1 MPSRM
6 QPASSYGILPIAM
19 QHDQTE
25 MNDGPRGAAAP
36 AAGKKGGKPAGKS
49 SDRVQFAWLNGF
61 RRERRPMEVFLVN
74 GHRIAGR
81 IRSFDQRAILLEGPG
96 GDDILLLHHVISTIQ
111 PARGRGGGGGGR
123 GGGGRPPRGDSDS
136 RPPRS
141 SFSRQPHGGEADD
154 EPIERAPAPAKKPT
168 VTIVRKHRRIVR
180 DD

>member
-1 MPSRM
+1 M
-6 QPASSYGILPIAM
+6 Q
-19 QHDQTE
+19 QDETE
-25 MNDGPRGAAAP
+25 NKADAAA
-36 AAGKKGGKPAGKS
+36 ASGQRGGKSGSKS

-111 PARGRGGGGGGR
+111 PARGRGGRPGGGG
-123 GGGGRPPRGDSDS
+123 GGGKPRGDG
-136 RPPRS
+136 PPRARPAP
-141 SFSRQPHGGEADD
+141 RQPHGGEAEPDD
-154 EPIERAPAPAKKPT
+154 SIDRAPEPPRKPA
-168 VTIVRKHRRIVR
+168 VTIVRRTHRRIVR

>member
-1 MPSRM
+1 
-6 QPASSYGILPIAM
+6 M
-19 QHDQTE
+19 QHDHTE
-25 MNDGPRGAAAP
+25 MSGGSPKPAAQ
-36 AAGKKGGKPAGKS
+36 AAGKTGGKGGGKSAGKS

-123 GGGGRPPRGDSDS
+123 GGPRPP
-136 RPPRS
+136 
-141 SFSRQPHGGEADD
+141 
-154 EPIERAPAPAKKPT
+154 
-168 VTIVRKHRRIVR
+168 
-180 DD
+180 

>member
-1 MPSRM
+1 
-6 QPASSYGILPIAM
+6 M
-19 QHDQTE
+19 QHDQTD
-25 MNDGPRGAAAP
+25 MSDGPAEPPTQAG
-36 AAGKKGGKPAGKS
+36 GKKAGKPAGKG

-111 PARGRGGGGGGR
+111 PARGRGGGGAGGGR
-123 GGGGRPPRGDSDS
+123 GGGRPPRGDADS
-136 RPPRS
+136 RPPRPS
-141 SFSRQPHGGEADD
+141 AARQPYGGEAED
-154 EPIERAPAPAKKPT
+154 EPLDRAPVPAKKPT
-168 VTIVRKHRRIVR
+168 VTVVRKHRRIVR

>member
-1 MPSRM
+1 
-6 QPASSYGILPIAM
+6 M

-25 MNDGPRGAAAP
+25 MSDGPVDP
-36 AAGKKGGKPAGKS
+36 AAQAAGRKGGKPVGKG

-111 PARGRGGGGGGR
+111 PARGRGGGGRSGGPR
-123 GGGGRPPRGDSDS
+123 PRGDSAP
-136 RPPRS
+136 RPARPA
-141 SFSRQPHGGEADD
+141 FSRQPHGGEADD
-154 EPIERAPAPAKKPT
+154 EPVDRTPAPSRKPT

-180 DD
+180 DE

>member
-1 MPSRM
+1 
-6 QPASSYGILPIAM
+6 M

-25 MNDGPRGAAAP
+25 MSDGPVEPTAQ
-36 AAGKKGGKPAGKS
+36 AAGKKGGKPAGKG

-123 GGGGRPPRGDSDS
+123 NGGPRSGGAGGGRPPRGDSDS
-136 RPPRS
+136 RPPRPS
-141 SFSRQPHGGEADD
+141 AARQPYGGEAED
-154 EPIERAPAPAKKPT
+154 EPVDRTPAPAKKPT

-180 DD
+180 DE

>member
-1 MPSRM
+1 MRSHM
-6 QPASSYGILPIAM
+6 QLTCSYGILPIAM
-19 QHDQTE
+19 QHDKTE
-25 MNDGPRGAAAP
+25 MSDGAAEPVAP
-36 AAGKKGGKPAGKS
+36 AAGRKGGKPAGKG

-111 PARGRGGGGGGR
+111 PARGRGGGGR
-123 GGGGRPPRGDSDS
+123 GGGGRPSRGDSDS
-136 RPPRS
+136 RPPRP

>member
-1 MPSRM
+1 
-6 QPASSYGILPIAM
+6 M

-25 MNDGPRGAAAP
+25 MSDGSARP
-36 AAGKKGGKPAGKS
+36 AAQAGKTGGKGGGKSAGKGT
-49 SDRVQFAWLNGF
+49 DRVQFAWLNGF

-111 PARGRGGGGGGR
+111 PARGRGG
-123 GGGGRPPRGDSDS
+123 RPAKRA
-136 RPPRS
+136 RPESEHRPARQP
-141 SFSRQPHGGEADD
+141 FPRQPHGGEAED
-154 EPIERAPAPAKKPT
+154 EPVDRVPPPPRKPT

-180 DD
+180 DE

>member
-1 MPSRM
+1 
-6 QPASSYGILPIAM
+6 M

-25 MNDGPRGAAAP
+25 MSDGPAEPSAQ
-36 AAGKKGGKPAGKS
+36 AAGKKAGKPPGKS

-123 GGGGRPPRGDSDS
+123 SGGARPPRGNSDS
-136 RPPRS
+136 RPARPPMA
-141 SFSRQPHGGEADD
+141 RQPYGGEAED
-154 EPIERAPAPAKKPT
+154 EPVDRIPAPAPKPT

-180 DD
+180 DE

>member
-1 MPSRM
+1 
-6 QPASSYGILPIAM
+6 M

-25 MNDGPRGAAAP
+25 MSDGSSKP
-36 AAGKKGGKPAGKS
+36 AAQATAKAGGKGGGKSAGKS
-49 SDRVQFAWLNGF
+49 TDRVQFAWLNSF

-111 PARGRGGGGGGR
+111 PARGRGGR
-123 GGGGRPPRGDSDS
+123 GSGKRARPEADQRPPRQAF
-136 RPPRS
+136 P
-141 SFSRQPHGGEADD
+141 RQPHGGEADD
-154 EPIERAPAPAKKPT
+154 EPVDRAPPPPRKPT

-180 DD
+180 DE

>member
-1 MPSRM
+1 M
-6 QPASSYGILPIAM
+6 QPASPYGILPIAM
-19 QHDQTE
+19 QQDQTD
-25 MNDGPRGAAAP
+25 MSDGPSVP
-36 AAGKKGGKPAGKS
+36 AAQGGGKGSKPAGKG

-123 GGGGRPPRGDSDS
+123 GGRPPARGDGP
-136 RPPRS
+136 RPQRQPIA
-141 SFSRQPHGGEADD
+141 RQPHGGEADD
-154 EPIERAPAPAKKPT
+154 EPVDRIPAPAPKPT

-180 DD
+180 DDD

>member
-1 MPSRM
+1 M
-6 QPASSYGILPIAM
+6 QPACSYGILPSAM

-25 MNDGPRGAAAP
+25 MSDGPAKPAAQ
-36 AAGKKGGKPAGKS
+36 AAGKTGGKGGGKPGKVT
-49 SDRVQFAWLNGF
+49 DRVQFAWLNGF

-123 GGGGRPPRGDSDS
+123 KPPRGDSDP
-136 RPPRS
+136 RPPRP

-154 EPIERAPAPAKKPT
+154 EPVERAPAPVRKPT

-180 DD
+180 DE

>member
-1 MPSRM
+1 M

-19 QHDQTE
+19 QHDQTN
-25 MNDGPRGAAAP
+25 MSDGPGDTAAP
-36 AAGKKGGKPAGKS
+36 AAGRKGGKPAGKS

-111 PARGRGGGGGGR
+111 PARGRGGGGGR
-123 GGGGRPPRGDSDS
+123 GGKPRGDS
-136 RPPRS
+136 PPRPARP
-141 SFSRQPHGGEADD
+141 SFSRQPYGGEAED
-154 EPIERAPAPAKKPT
+154 EPVERAPAPAKKPT

>member
-1 MPSRM
+1 
-6 QPASSYGILPIAM
+6 M
-19 QHDQTE
+19 QHDHTE
-25 MNDGPRGAAAP
+25 MSGGSPKPAAQ
-36 AAGKKGGKPAGKS
+36 AAGKTGGKGGGKSAGKTT
-49 SDRVQFAWLNGF
+49 DRVQFAWLNGF

-111 PARGRGGGGGGR
+111 PARGRGGR
-123 GGGGRPPRGDSDS
+123 PPAKRARPDADHRPPRQSA
-136 RPPRS
+136 P
-141 SFSRQPHGGEADD
+141 RQPHGGEAED
-154 EPIERAPAPAKKPT
+154 EPIDRVPPPPRKPT

>member
-1 MPSRM
+1 M
-6 QPASSYGILPIAM
+6 QPARSYGILPIAM

-25 MNDGPRGAAAP
+25 MSEGPVEPAAQD
-36 AAGKKGGKPAGKS
+36 AGKKAGKPAGKS

-111 PARGRGGGGGGR
+111 PARGRGGGGRGGG
-123 GGGGRPPRGDSDS
+123 GGGGRPRGDSDPRPA
-136 RPPRS
+136 RPP
-141 SFSRQPHGGEADD
+141 FARQPHGGEADE
-154 EPIERAPAPAKKPT
+154 EPVDRSPAPPRKPT

-180 DD
+180 DE